1 MGGGGSSMRKID
13 QQLIQ
18 ATEYENNAGLIKN
31 VPETFRMF
39 RSYGDN
45 NNSNNGILILLFLIF
60 ILIMFY
66 LYFKYSYK

>member
-45 NNSNNGILILLFLIF
+45 NSNNGILILLFLIF